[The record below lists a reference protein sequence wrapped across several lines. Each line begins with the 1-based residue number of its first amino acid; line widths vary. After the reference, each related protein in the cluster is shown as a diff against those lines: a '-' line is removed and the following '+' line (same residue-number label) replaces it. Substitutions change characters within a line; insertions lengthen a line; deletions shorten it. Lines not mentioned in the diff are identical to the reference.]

1 MKKRL
6 EKLEQDVKEIKRY
19 IEISEG
25 SSENFDEIITRVK
38 KWEKENH
45 QML

>member
-1 MKKRL
+1 MEKRL